1 MYQLNETEI
10 NKLQELKGTR
20 GGSDRFFDMIEEIYS
35 NVAETMADI
44 HKCREMKD
52 SLDWIES
59 WPAHEKTKNMYYEYM
74 DEILSKIGYH
84 K

>member
-1 MYQLNETEI
+1 MYKLNETEI

-35 NVAETMADI
+35 NDAETMADI
-44 HKCREMKD
+44 HKCREM
-52 SLDWIES
+52 
-59 WPAHEKTKNMYYEYM
+59 YYEYM
-74 DEILSKIGYH
+74 DELLEKIGYH